1 MIDLGE
7 KQKPSLENSRVVRS
21 HSICLASD
29 RKASHLMP
37 TWQDFDVM
45 DSLIAALGPLAEL
58 TDALAVE
65 KHVTICS
72 LLTRL
77 SQEFLKKKVTDI
89 SLTAKMK
96 RTVRVDL
103 EDRYGDSQL
112 SLLLDVWIHLD
123 PRFQQAEPEPGVLVN
138 T

>member
-1 MIDLGE
+1 
-7 KQKPSLENSRVVRS
+7 
-21 HSICLASD
+21 
-29 RKASHLMP
+29 MP